1 MVNKVLKIVLGMGL
15 LWFLITRLIMQIDIS
30 KQEAWKLLDAIKNY
44 VSDYTVAKPV
54 TKLLDS
60 VTKKLE
66 KIVHE

>member
-1 MVNKVLKIVLGMGL
+1 MGL